1 MAKYE
6 QGDAPAVLFSGDNI
20 VFAFTCRQLECDNS
34 NGLHNILIGAGAV
47 CTEGAPQGQPVH
59 AVKAKAVEP
68 EGFTG
73 MTKPQIAE
81 HIKAAYGVDIP
92 LNQSRVDMMAK
103 VAEVLAQVAGTPVI
117 QAVVPGDEEEAA
129 E

>member
-6 QGDAPAVLFSGDNI
+6 QGDAPAVLFSGDKV

-34 NGLHNILIGAGAV
+34 DGLHEILIGAGAV
-47 CTEGAPQGQPVH
+47 CIEGAPLGQPV
-59 AVKAKAVEP
+59 KAKTTEP

-81 HIKAAYGVDIP
+81 HIKAAYGVDIA
-92 LNQSRVDMMAK
+92 LNQSRADMMAK
-103 VAEVLAQVAGTPVI
+103 VAEVLAQVAGTPIAQSVD
-117 QAVVPGDEEEAA
+117 VGDEGKAA